1 MAYEITLEDD
11 STTWTSPA
19 PNTPLTEQVIEA
31 TSEVVTLDLNIYVD
45 LFNTKRVW
53 TIRWGYMDASD
64 YASRINGNG
73 GSGQATPDIIPVT
86 NAKEQPTTQISVN
99 VSGVLATSEQDKR
112 KLAEMIAK
120 QLEGQLRAKGLKGA
134 F

>member
-11 STTWTSPA
+11 STTWVSPA

-31 TSEVVTLDLNIYVD
+31 TSEVTTLDLNIYVD

-64 YASRINGNG
+64 YAALRGFYNRQFTALKFPEVTI
-73 GSGQATPDIIPVT
+73 PDMGVT
-86 NAKEQPTTQISVN
+86 SV
-99 VSGVLATSEQDKR
+99 VVRAGLSEQNITDESG
-112 KLAEMIAK
+112 LVENVE
-120 QLEGQLRAKGLKGA
+120 LVLRETIQSTDNY
-134 F
+134 FVS